1 MRVFIIGKPIQEEG
15 LYVYNLHDIAE
26 EHFSISI
33 ASLRLSWCPGQ
44 NKESLS
50 FLHGCRKRRPKD
62 T

>member
-33 ASLRLSWCPGQ
+33 ASLRLLYK
-44 NKESLS
+44 NLSLS
-50 FLHGCRKRRPKD
+50 SMDVVKGDQRIHS
-62 T
+62 TYT